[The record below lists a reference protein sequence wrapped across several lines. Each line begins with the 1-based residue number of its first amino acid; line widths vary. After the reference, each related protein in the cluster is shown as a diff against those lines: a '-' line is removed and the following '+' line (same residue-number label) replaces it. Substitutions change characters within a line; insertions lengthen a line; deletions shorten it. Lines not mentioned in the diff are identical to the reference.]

1 MYLNTL
7 VKHVK
12 SVNKYTYS
20 KLYSILAYDLI
31 G

>member
-7 VKHVK
+7 VYHIKIVI
-12 SVNKYTYS
+12 KYTYS
-20 KLYSILAYDLI
+20 KLYSILAYDFI